1 MDITKAQITKIARE
15 VNKLAVKTLKEDG
28 IGTSEF
34 DLIHV
39 VRKHDGITQSDI
51 AKILG
56 LDKGAVARQVARL
69 TKKGFI
75 IKKDNLNDRRSSLIY
90 PTLKAEELKI
100 SKRFVENIYYERLL
114 EGLNDEEKETFRFLL
129 EKIYLRSK
137 EESKAG
143 FPHINERLGKKAS
156 DFEEEK

>member
-34 DLIHV
+34 DLIHI
-39 VRKHDGITQSDI
+39 VRKHNGITQSDI
-51 AKILG
+51 TKILG
-56 LDKGAVARQVARL
+56 IDKAAVARQVVRL

-75 IKKDNLNDRRSSLIY
+75 IKKDNTEDKRSSLIY
-90 PTLKAEELKI
+90 PTLKAEELKV
-100 SKRFVENIYYERLL
+100 SKRFVENTYYEWLL
-114 EGLNDEEKETFRFLL
+114 EGLKKEEKETFSLLL
-129 EKIYLRSK
+129 EKVYLRSK
-137 EESKAG
+137 EESKTG
-143 FPHINERLGKKAS
+143 FPHVNERLRKKAS